1 LGKIEVNVLTFISVV
16 PYNRELIVINDMD
29 VFTSFFC
36 YAKKQKKGLVP
47 YGKPLAASGESDGDE
62 KLVFEQIEDSEDAD
76 LLPVTNIG
84 FRA

>member
-1 LGKIEVNVLTFISVV
+1 LTFISVV

-47 YGKPLAASGESDGDE
+47 YGKPLASAGETEGDE
-62 KLVFEQIEDSEDAD
+62 KVVFEHIEDSEDAD

>member
-1 LGKIEVNVLTFISVV
+1 LTFISVV

-47 YGKPLAASGESDGDE
+47 FGRPATVTDGTDAHEKPLFEPIEESD
-62 KLVFEQIEDSEDAD
+62 DAD
-76 LLPVTNIG
+76 LLPITNIG
-84 FRA
+84 FRQ

>member
-1 LGKIEVNVLTFISVV
+1 MTFISVV

-47 YGKPLAASGESDGDE
+47 YRQTGSGDRR
-62 KLVFEQIEDSEDAD
+62 
-76 LLPVTNIG
+76 N
-84 FRA
+84 

>member
-1 LGKIEVNVLTFISVV
+1 MTFISVV

-36 YAKKQKKGLVP
+36 YAKKQKKGVVP
-47 YGKPLAASGESDGDE
+47 FGRPAPVAEETDVSEKPL
-62 KLVFEQIEDSEDAD
+62 FEPIEESEDAD

-84 FRA
+84 FRC